1 MNPEDFESQLRQQ
14 SFRTLPAEWR
24 QEILAA
30 ATKSV
35 RPAALPPVPRRSA
48 FGGLAA
54 LFWPHPGA
62 WAGLAATWVA
72 IAALN
77 HAAAGPEA
85 VTVAKNGPSTS
96 PALILVLREQQQEL
110 LRLVMPQESEAV
122 EPPSGFIPRPRGSRV
137 GACAWV

>member
-14 SFRTLPAEWR
+14 SLRSLPSEWR
-24 QEILAA
+24 REILATA
-30 ATKSV
+30 AKNV
-35 RPAALPPVPRRSA
+35 RSTAAAPVPQRSGL
-48 FGGLAA
+48 GGLAA

-77 HAAAGPEA
+77 HAGAGPEP
-85 VTVAKNGPSTS
+85 VTVAKSSPPTS
-96 PALILVLREQQQEL
+96 PAMILVWREQQQEL

-122 EPPSGFIPRPRGSRV
+122 EPTTGFIPRPRGSRA
-137 GACAWV
+137 GYTAWV

>member
-14 SFRTLPAEWR
+14 SLRSLPSEWR
-24 QEILAA
+24 RVILATA
-30 ATKSV
+30 AKNV
-35 RPAALPPVPRRSA
+35 RSTAAAPVPQRSGL
-48 FGGLAA
+48 GGLAA

-77 HAAAGPEA
+77 HASANQEPVA
-85 VTVAKNGPSTS
+85 VAKNGPPTS

-122 EPPSGFIPRPRGSRV
+122 EPPSGFMPRPRGSRT
-137 GACAWV
+137 GSFAWV